1 MPLAPRSE
9 PIGGRSRRQRSSPAA
24 GEAESA
30 ARGEG
35 GGEEEEEEEEEED
48 GAVPQVLP
56 QEDAGSAAR
65 DLRASL
71 CVRLLLRRGGHG

>member
-24 GEAESA
+24 GEAEA
-30 ARGEG
+30 AAKAEG
-35 GGEEEEEEEEEED
+35 GGEEEEEEED
-48 GAVPQVLP
+48 GALPQVLS

-65 DLRASL
+65 DLRARL